1 MRGDERDKR
10 GQEGSGGM
18 RDEGGEVRGRPRET
32 LMIFCRTFT

>member
-1 MRGDERDKR
+1 MRGIRGVRR